1 MHEAPAKQGGKGI
14 TMIDSEIDIATLQA
28 KHHTLSI
35 FRLPKVKEIT
45 GKGRSSIYADIKD
58 GTFPPPVKL
67 GARAV
72 GWKSSDVYE
81 WMNGLTQEQSGI
93 ADKGVAHGW

>member
-1 MHEAPAKQGGKGI
+1 
-14 TMIDSEIDIATLQA
+14 MIDSEIDVTTLQA
-28 KHHTLSI
+28 EHHTLSI

-67 GARAV
+67 GVRAV
-72 GWKSSDVYE
+72 GWKSTDVYE
-81 WMNGLTQEQSGI
+81 WMNGLTQKQSGN

>member
-1 MHEAPAKQGGKGI
+1 M
-14 TMIDSEIDIATLQA
+14 TDSEIDVAALQA

-45 GKGRSSIYADIKD
+45 GKGRSSIYAEIKD

-72 GWKSSDVYE
+72 GWKSTDVYD
-81 WMNGLTQEQSGI
+81 WMNSLTQKQTGN
-93 ADKGVAHGW
+93 ADRGMAHGR